1 MLTRGSSKARDWA
14 VFVLAASLPAVAL
27 GMLALRALANEDA
40 ATRREM
46 GLQLAQAADQQRQAF
61 LKELERLGVAE
72 LPTESADGGLGEW
85 PAAAPF
91 AEPVVLSADGQ
102 LRHPRATEATQ
113 PVARADPECA
123 GLAAT
128 LSGGGPEAQTAR
140 QQVLKRC
147 TTGRTKG
154 GRLLWPLVALD
165 GRSQPQRSAAE
176 IGVWL
181 DQHAHLMGA
190 AERAATRLEVQA
202 AQWLA
207 AADRD
212 ELLAAVGSSPP
223 PQSPVAIYLAPRLAA
238 IETGQADIVWRE
250 ARSLGR
256 LGQTPQGDYTGYVVH
271 IGSLARAARGGWPA
285 LEPSMTATFVTGPHP
300 PTAPHVELLAGG
312 AYLSLA
318 WTDPDAVARQTQRAH
333 LILMVVAICAALVAI
348 ALAALLFARMR
359 AARRLSALR
368 TDFVAAVSHELRTP
382 IASVRMLAELL
393 DEDRVEP
400 DERAEVHQALAR
412 EARRLGDTVDRL
424 LSFSRMEA
432 KKLSSTK
439 QIMPVA
445 PVVGEAIDTFLE
457 RHPDAGPIER
467 QLAEGVE
474 APIDDAAIRMAV
486 GNLLSNAR
494 KYAPQGQPYEVS
506 VAPVD
511 QGIAIAVGDR
521 GPGISRQDQR
531 RIFRPFERADDR
543 LSEATEG
550 AGIGL
555 SLVGHVARS
564 HGGTVRVDSEPGH
577 GATFILWLPG
587 GDDA

>member
-1 MLTRGSSKARDWA
+1 MLTRGSSKLRDWA

-27 GMLALRALANEDA
+27 GVLALRALANEEA
-40 ATRREM
+40 ATKREM
-46 GLQLAQAADQQRQAF
+46 GLQLAQAADQQRLSF
-61 LKELERLGVAE
+61 LTELERLGVAE
-72 LPTESADGGLGEW
+72 LPAPSADGGPPRW

-102 LRHPRATEATQ
+102 LRFPRTPEPTQ
-113 PVARADPECA
+113 PADRPDPECVS
-123 GLAAT
+123 LATTMGAT
-128 LSGGGPEAQTAR
+128 EPEALPAR
-140 QQVLKRC
+140 EQILKRC
-147 TTGRTKG
+147 TTGRTRQ

-165 GRSQPQRSAAE
+165 RRTKPQLSATE
-176 IGVWL
+176 IGDWL
-181 DQHAHLMGA
+181 GQHAHLMGA
-190 AERAATRLEVQA
+190 AERAATALEIQGA
-202 AQWLA
+202 EWLSEA
-207 AADRD
+207 ERD
-212 ELLAAVGSSPP
+212 ELRVALGSSPP
-223 PQSPVAIYLAPRLAA
+223 PRSPVASYLAPRLAA
-238 IETGQADIVWRE
+238 IETGEATIGWRE

-256 LGQTPQGDYTGYVVH
+256 LEQTPTGDYTGYVVH
-271 IGSLARAARGGWPA
+271 IGSLARAVRAGWPA
-285 LEPSMTATFVTGPHP
+285 VEPSMKATLVTGPQP
-300 PTAPHVELLAGG
+300 PATPHVELLTGS

-333 LILMVVAICAALVAI
+333 LILTVVAICAALLAI

-400 DERAEVHQALAR
+400 GQRAEVHQGLAR

-432 KKLSSTK
+432 GKTSSTK
-439 QIMPVA
+439 RSLTVA
-445 PVVGEAIDTFLE
+445 PVVSEAIDTFLE
-457 RHPDAGPIER
+457 RYPDAAPVVR
-467 QLAEGVE
+467 QLDEEAQ
-474 APIDDAAIRMAV
+474 APIDEGAIRMAV

-494 KYAPQGQPYEVS
+494 KYAPDGQPYEVTVTAADS
-506 VAPVD
+506 GVR
-511 QGIAIAVGDR
+511 ITVGDQ

-564 HGGTVRVDSEPGH
+564 HGGSLRVESEPNH